1 MEHDGDTIRGELVD
15 PDAPAEWNPL
25 AEVTPE
31 TIPLE
36 ASGGRC
42 SIKYRRWTGRERLA
56 YEDAITEKLLT
67 TDERTGDDTVR
78 LGSMRLFAASL
89 TIVGSEGFELIGL
102 DGFLQGNRSEREA
115 DLLKITDPDTYSE
128 IIRTATRIQPLP
140 GSENA
145 GGKGD
150 EETDDDGDPSRT
162 PSTPPTGRDGD
173 A

>member
-1 MEHDGDTIRGELVD
+1 MDHAQGDTIEGTLVD
-15 PDAPAEWNPL
+15 ANAPAEWNPL
-25 AEVTPE
+25 GEVTPE

-89 TIVGSEGFELIGL
+89 TIVGSEGFEIVGL
-102 DGFLQGNRSEREA
+102 DGFLQGDRESREE

-145 GGKGD
+145 GKRDG
-150 EETDDDGDPSRT
+150 ETDDDEDPSRT
-162 PSTPPTGRDGD
+162 PSTPPRDAGVE
-173 A
+173 